1 MASELSCAE
10 HPEASGCVRFLSA
23 APKKAGAEVVVADI
37 DKEKVEEA
45 IRKFEVKAVEPEDIY
60 GQEVDIFAPHA
71 LGAVIN
77 DDTVPQLK
85 AKVVAGATINI

>member
-45 IRKFEVKAVEPEDIY
+45 IRKFEVKAV
-60 GQEVDIFAPHA
+60 APHA

-85 AKVVAGATINI
+85 AKVVAGATNNI